1 MNIQTVFKGAVLL
14 GVLVSAGGLRAE
26 ALVITSDVTNWEGLA
41 LPGAGEE
48 IVIKD
53 GVTAKVTTRAA
64 LEAIRGCSRIRP
76 ETPTSRFEVQVP
88 TGETWT
94 NFCPMSAVNLA
105 AAGNKDFAKGEIYK
119 TGEGTLCLQTEY
131 HLKVGASTL
140 YDWWT
145 CLTAAE
151 GDLRLP
157 KTDSAGTHYVGY
169 ITVSNGATFHLVES
183 NATYARGIFGE
194 GLITNSAAT
203 AQKFIVMNETPANL
217 DSHFYGSMGGA
228 ISEFDNQKSGPIY
241 LHGTNSTFSSNT
253 LIFESPLAVMK
264 IGKAGEVSSIGRG
277 QNIYFRAADGEPS
290 LRFLGTED
298 EAGKTLAVYQH
309 ASHRC
314 FLDGGEHGGLNWI
327 GSIEP
332 WDATAAMRSLVFT
345 GNSENE
351 CVVSGPVKGDFFISA
366 GTYYNGIYYEKE
378 GSGTWRF
385 ADHFNRLFAT
395 GFGIREGVLAFD
407 SLDEQGRLCALGVA
421 TNLTASGG
429 ALPLAKVDYAYTL
442 GSTAETATPAVFAYT
457 GTNGVSVTTRPIA
470 LTGKGGHLRNDTAR
484 RIRFRGVSSL
494 GDVGVKTLTLD
505 GDGANTNEVADISD
519 GAGTTGVTK
528 DGAGTWCL
536 SGDLTFRGPLDVKK
550 GTLIVRK
557 TQPGDYKW
565 FRWTVQEKHTK
576 NNAYDYDVNIAQI
589 GLFNAAGAVQSK
601 GLALNASSSELEPG
615 QFGFQTTRTRV
626 AGADAGASGQD
637 PSEMF
642 SGKQGYGMW
651 SRFFA
656 PGETRATVQH
666 LNDPSSWFSVVM
678 RLPETAQQIA
688 YFDFMNVWYPTQG
701 ARCVKTSSLEGSVD
715 GLHWNVLIDKLD
727 VPLYSASWTWAVSG
741 NASST
746 KWTYAHTD
754 GEPVAGST
762 DRTYSVLTGNPAV
775 TVAPGAKLVADGDI
789 TIKNLTLDG
798 EKGMGTIEG
807 FSFDESGTINIVGD
821 KSKFLDEA
829 PADIRSATVGKVS
842 NWAVSVNDVLKP
854 GWKVVASSDGI
865 KILKSGMMLIFR

>member
-1 MNIQTVFKGAVLL
+1 MNIQTIFKGLML
-14 GVLVSAGGLRAE
+14 FGVLVGAGGLRAE

-64 LEAIRGCSRIRP
+64 LEAIKDCSRIRP

-105 AAGNKDFAKGEIYK
+105 AAANKDFAKGEIYK
-119 TGEGTLCLQTEY
+119 TGEGTLCLQVQPNH
-131 HLKVGASTL
+131 HLNVKTTL

-145 CLTAAE
+145 GLTAAE

-157 KTDSAGTHYVGY
+157 KTEPDGTHYVGY
-169 ITVSNGATFHLVES
+169 VTVSNGATFHLVES
-183 NATYARGIFGE
+183 GPTYARGIFGS
-194 GLITNSAAT
+194 GVITNDSATTQTFA
-203 AQKFIVMNETPANL
+203 VMNETSVNL
-217 DSHFYGSMGGA
+217 DSHFYGSIGG
-228 ISEFDNQKSGPIY
+228 SLKEFDNQKSGAIY
-241 LHGTNSTFSSNT
+241 LYGTNSTYAANT
-253 LIFESPLAVMK
+253 PIFESVLGVMK
-264 IGKAGEVSSIGRG
+264 VGNISENSSVGRG
-277 QNIYFRAADGEPS
+277 QVIYLRAEGEPT
-290 LRFLGTED
+290 LRFLGAQD
-298 EAGKTLAVYQH
+298 MAGKKLAVFQH
-309 ASHRC
+309 ATRRC
-314 FLDGGEHGGLNWI
+314 FLDGGVYGGLNWC

-332 WDATAAMRSLVFT
+332 NDTAAAMRSLVFT
-345 GNSENE
+345 GQNANE
-351 CVVSGPVKGDFFISA
+351 CVVSGPVKGDYKSGDA
-366 GTYYNGIYYEKE
+366 YYNGLYYEKE

-429 ALPLAKVDYAYTL
+429 ALQLAKVDYAYTL
-442 GSTAETATPAVFAYT
+442 GSTTETATPAVFAYT
-457 GTNGVSVTTRPIA
+457 GTNGFSVATRPVA

-484 RIRFRGVSSL
+484 RIRIRGVSSL
-494 GDVGVKTLTLD
+494 GDEGVKTLTLD
-505 GDGANTNEVADISD
+505 GSGANTNEVADISD
-519 GAGTTGVTK
+519 GYGTTGVTK
-528 DGAGTWCL
+528 DGEGTWCL
-536 SGDLTFRGPLDVKK
+536 SGDLTFKGPLEVKK
-550 GTLIVRK
+550 GTLVVRK

-589 GLFNAAGAVQSK
+589 GLFNEAGAVQSK
-601 GLALNASSSELEPG
+601 GLAFNDNSSELEPG
-615 QFGFQTTRTRV
+615 QFGIQTTRTRV
-626 AGADAGASGQD
+626 AGADAGASGQN
-637 PSEMF
+637 PSDMF
-642 SGKQGYGMW
+642 SGSQGYGMW

-688 YFDFMNVWYPTQG
+688 YFDFMNVWYPAQG
-701 ARCVKTSSLEGSVD
+701 ARGVKTSSLEGSVD
-715 GLHWNVLIDKLD
+715 GLHWNTLIDKLE
-727 VPLYSASWTWAVSG
+727 VPLHSASWTWGVSG
-741 NASST
+741 NASAT

-754 GEPVAGST
+754 GAPVAGST
-762 DRTYSVLTGNPAV
+762 DRTYSVLTGNPFV
-775 TVAPGAKLVADGDI
+775 SVAPGATLVADGDI

-798 EKGMGTIEG
+798 EKGMGTLDG
-807 FSFDESGTINIVGD
+807 FAFDESGTINIVGD
-821 KSKFLDEA
+821 KAKFLDKA
-829 PADIRSATVGKVS
+829 PADIRGATVGRVS
-842 NWAVSVNDVLKP
+842 DWAVSVNGTLKP
-854 GWKVVASSDGI
+854 GWKVAASSDGI
-865 KILKSGMMLIFR
+865 KIIKSGMLLLFR